1 MNYENSHLFSVGQD
15 GMVCIFEVK
24 DRNIS
29 GKMQEQRKLEYS
41 QEILTEKI
49 EMDNMQTEVLN
60 LDSELKGIRSNND
73 QDVGNKISVKKQQEA
88 LLRLEQDKTSNAQ

>member
-1 MNYENSHLFSVGQD
+1 
-15 GMVCIFEVK
+15 MVCIFEVK